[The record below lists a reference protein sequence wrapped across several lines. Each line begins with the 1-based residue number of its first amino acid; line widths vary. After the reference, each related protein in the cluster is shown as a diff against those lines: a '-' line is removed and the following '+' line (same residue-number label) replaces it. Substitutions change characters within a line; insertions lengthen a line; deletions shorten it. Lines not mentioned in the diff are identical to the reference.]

1 MPDINE
7 PARSDRAVAPGLSRR
22 RALLSLG
29 AVPAAGMMA
38 AGTTAWAAAP
48 AAAAAASGTR
58 IMNIV
63 AHEDDDLLFLSPDLL
78 HDIQAGKTVRTV
90 FITAGDAADQ
100 IAGGADQ
107 QRRYWLAR
115 EAGNRAAYAQMAG
128 VPNTWQQST
137 VTVNGHQLAMFTLT
151 GKPTITEIFLRLPDG
166 NPDGSG
172 ATVHHHQSL
181 LKLRANQIP
190 AIDTVDGSGSYTK
203 GSLLATVTALVE
215 DFAPGVIRTQD
226 YAAGDFQPIGDHA
239 DHTCAAYLAHA
250 ASDAYSQPHQFIG
263 YLDYQISD
271 YPSNVSGADYAA
283 KQAAFYLYDTY
294 DSLLMCY
301 TPQLRAKNH
310 QCDAYVKW
318 LSRQYRVVTGPG
330 WDEPCLVPDL
340 SADSTLFGG
349 EPPAIDEALA
359 QIRAQGGWPGTISY
373 VYDPDFPDQFVISQR
388 PEPSAKFLPQGS
400 KVSITV
406 SKGPKPE
413 TPMVIVPD
421 AVGESQADAFRLI
434 EYAGLKPSGQAPV
447 KGKVRI
453 VTAQTPKAGAE
464 VAKGA
469 TVRLTS
475 KVV

>member
-1 MPDINE
+1 MPEKNE
-7 PARSDRAVAPGLSRR
+7 PGRRDGATASGLSRR

-29 AVPAAGMMA
+29 AVPAAGIMA
-38 AGTTAWAAAP
+38 AGTAAWAAAP
-48 AAAAAASGTR
+48 AAAGGGSQ

-78 HDIQAGKTVRTV
+78 HDIRAGKTVRTV

-107 QRRYWLAR
+107 QRKYWMAR
-115 EAGNRAAYAQMAG
+115 EAGNRAAYAQMSG
-128 VPNTWQQST
+128 VPNTWKQTSL
-137 VTVNGHQLAMFTLT
+137 TVNGHQLAMFTLT
-151 GKPTITEIFLRLPDG
+151 GKPNITEIFLRLPDG

-172 ATVHHHQSL
+172 ATDHHRQSL

-190 AIDTVDGSGSYTK
+190 SIDTVDGSGSYTK
-203 GSLLATVTALVE
+203 ASLLATVTALVE
-215 DFAPGVIRTQD
+215 DFAPDVIRTQD

-250 ASDAYSQPHQFIG
+250 ASDAYSQPHQFVG

-271 YPSNVSGADYAA
+271 YPSNITGADYAA
-283 KQAAFYLYDTY
+283 KQAAFYLYDSY

-310 QCDAYVKW
+310 QCDAYVSW

-340 SADSTLFGG
+340 SIDSTLFGG

-373 VYDPDFPDQFVISQR
+373 AYDPDFPDQFVISQT
-388 PEPSAKFLPQGS
+388 PEPDAKFLPQGT

-413 TPMVIVPD
+413 TLVVIVPD
-421 AVGESQADAFRLI
+421 AVGEVQADAFRLI
-434 EYAGLKPSGQAPV
+434 SYAGLKPSGPAPV

-453 VTAQTPKAGAE
+453 VTAQIPKAGAE
-464 VAKGA
+464 VAKGT

-475 KVV
+475 KIT

>member
-1 MPDINE
+1 
-7 PARSDRAVAPGLSRR
+7 
-22 RALLSLG
+22 
-29 AVPAAGMMA
+29 
-38 AGTTAWAAAP
+38 
-48 AAAAAASGTR
+48 
-58 IMNIV
+58 MNIV

-90 FITAGDAADQ
+90 FVTAGDAADQ

-107 QRRYWLAR
+107 LRKYWMAR
-115 EAGNRAAYAQMAG
+115 EKGNRAAYALMAG
-128 VPNTWQQST
+128 VPNSWKQST
-137 VTVNGHQLAMFTLT
+137 VTVNGHHLAMFTLA
-151 GKPTITEIFLRLPDG
+151 GRPSITEIFLRLPDG

-172 ATVHHHQSL
+172 ATVHDHQSL

-190 AIDTVDGSGSYTK
+190 VIDTVDGSGSYTK
-203 GSLLATVTALVE
+203 ASLLATVTALVE
-215 DFAPGVIRTQD
+215 DFAPDVIRTQD
-226 YAAGDFQPIGDHA
+226 YAAGDFEPIGDHA

-271 YPSNVSGADYAA
+271 YPSNVTGADYAA

-301 TPQLRAKNH
+301 TPQLRAKRH
-310 QCDAYVKW
+310 QCDAYVEW
-318 LSRQYRVVTGPG
+318 LSRQYRVQTGPG

-340 SADSTLFGG
+340 STISRLFGT
-349 EPPAIDEALA
+349 EPPSIDEALA

-373 VYDPDFPDQFVISQR
+373 AYDPGIPDQFVVSQT
-388 PEPSAKFLPQGS
+388 PEPSARFLAQGT

-406 SKGPKPE
+406 SKGPAPE
-413 TPMVIVPD
+413 TPVVIVPN

-434 EYAGLKPSGQAPV
+434 QYAGLKPSGPPSV

-453 VTAQTPKAGAE
+453 VTAQTPKAGTE
-464 VAKGA
+464 VDKGA
-469 TVRLTS
+469 TVHLTS
-475 KVV
+475 KIT